1 MAKRVALI
9 TSINNEMMNEACEL
23 FVSGVPKETARERLE
38 ELISNRYTAKENIMK
53 TRIVVQ
59 NMWYDTTM
67 PLHDEAVDAAKF
79 LSPSERLPIHWAL
92 LLTQYKVFFDLC
104 EILGH
109 FFELR
114 DVVKASQ
121 IKQLMGEKW
130 GARNSVLS
138 AVSRT
143 FKTLCDMGVL
153 EKIGSSSY
161 KQKHI
166 VVSDPKVLALLFSSI
181 IIAADRQY
189 MTWEAFITHSVMFP
203 FVIKD
208 VTQADMAAIPY
219 LVMER
224 IGDQIV
230 FRIKDNT

>member
-121 IKQLMGEKW
+121 I
-130 GARNSVLS
+130 
-138 AVSRT
+138 
-143 FKTLCDMGVL
+143 
-153 EKIGSSSY
+153 
-161 KQKHI
+161 
-166 VVSDPKVLALLFSSI
+166 
-181 IIAADRQY
+181 
-189 MTWEAFITHSVMFP
+189 
-203 FVIKD
+203 
-208 VTQADMAAIPY
+208 
-219 LVMER
+219 
-224 IGDQIV
+224 
-230 FRIKDNT
+230 